1 MMKRYWLHFILIAFF
16 LLQTACDVSWKPAK
30 RKLVSLEEV
39 PTVTLPMETITRIQ
53 GEGYEYTA
61 PDFQLIGD
69 TLIALLYSQNAS
81 LLRFYSLSG
90 EPVTRT
96 DIRKKTETY
105 NIPGYSSLTTS
116 FSFLHPV
123 TNIFYEYEVKEGNLR
138 LPNYVR
144 MRMGE
149 NSPKGAVR
157 LDEENFAFIGYFQN
171 GLWGLWH
178 EPTRILKFSG
188 NYPVAQEYT
197 PLFYLPY
204 YEGRIDISG
213 NQIAYASYQ
222 FGYISSYRY
231 ANKKLTKLWETQVS
245 DFIYKEKGG
254 ELVFDPHHKT
264 GFIEAYFA
272 GNYVYTL
279 YNGYDDF
286 SDETST
292 NSIIVFSRD
301 KGEPIARYIL
311 PEAISYMKFDS
322 KGANA
327 YATYTAEMEEFYI
340 VRFRLP
346 DLP

>member
-1 MMKRYWLHFILIAFF
+1 M
-16 LLQTACDVSWKPAK
+16 SWKPTK
-30 RKLVSLEEV
+30 RKLISLEEV
-39 PTVTLPMETITRIQ
+39 PTVSLSMDTITRFQ
-53 GEGYEYTA
+53 GEEYEYTA
-61 PDFQLIGD
+61 PDFQLVGD

-96 DIRKKTETY
+96 DIRKKTDTY
-105 NIPGYSSLTTS
+105 SIPGYSFLDTS

-157 LDEENFAFIGYFQN
+157 LDDENFAFIGYFQN

-197 PLFYLPY
+197 SLYFLPY
-204 YEGRIDISG
+204 YNGRIDISG

-231 ANKKLTKLWETQVS
+231 VNKKLTKLWETQVS
-245 DFIYKEKGG
+245 DFLYKEKNG
-254 ELVFDPHHKT
+254 ELVFDSHHKT
-264 GFIEAYFA
+264 GFIEVYFA

-286 SDETST
+286 SDEKST

-311 PEAISYMKFDS
+311 PVAISYMKFDS

-327 YATYTAEMEEFYI
+327 YATYTAELQEVYM

-346 DLP
+346 ALP